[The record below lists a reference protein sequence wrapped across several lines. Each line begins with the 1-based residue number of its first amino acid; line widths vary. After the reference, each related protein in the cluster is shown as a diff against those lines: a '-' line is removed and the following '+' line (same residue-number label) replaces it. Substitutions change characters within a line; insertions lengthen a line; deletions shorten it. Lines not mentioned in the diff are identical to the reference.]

1 MIPLPAA
8 TAWNTPTLANLV
20 WRTQAPQLHFL
31 KTHKA
36 GFIHKSWFWA
46 LLNYFCSFSDV
57 LSGIPGVWAENCKL
71 CLAAAAAHTKNTSG
85 LMYSVTC
92 SLTTFNQCF
101 RDLHFNVF
109 LYLAIRV
116 VSLKPH
122 PLYLTLGHFLRQSI
136 LAQSGFLQLSP
147 MLEMLVS

>member
-1 MIPLPAA
+1 MIPLAAAA
-8 TAWNTPTLANLV
+8 TAWDTPTLANLV
-20 WRTQAPQLHFL
+20 WRTSPSIAFPQ
-31 KTHKA
+31 THKA

-109 LYLAIRV
+109 YIWRSEWFL
-116 VSLKPH
+116 SLI
-122 PLYLTLGHFLRQSI
+122 LGHFLRQSI
-136 LAQSGFLQLSP
+136 FAQSGFLQLSP
-147 MLEMLVS
+147 MLEMLES

>member
-8 TAWNTPTLANLV
+8 AAAWNTPTLANLV

-109 LYLAIRV
+109 LSGDR
-116 VSLKPH
+116 
-122 PLYLTLGHFLRQSI
+122 
-136 LAQSGFLQLSP
+136 SGFSQATPTLFNTRPFPSTVNFCSKWFLAAESNAGNA
-147 MLEMLVS
+147 